1 MYGLGSIEVGR
12 LLARFSAVNCAVHVL
27 SSAQAATVVNPNP
40 PS

>member
-1 MYGLGSIEVGR
+1 MAGIIEVDQ
-12 LLARFSAVNCAVHVL
+12 LLARFSAVNCEVHVL